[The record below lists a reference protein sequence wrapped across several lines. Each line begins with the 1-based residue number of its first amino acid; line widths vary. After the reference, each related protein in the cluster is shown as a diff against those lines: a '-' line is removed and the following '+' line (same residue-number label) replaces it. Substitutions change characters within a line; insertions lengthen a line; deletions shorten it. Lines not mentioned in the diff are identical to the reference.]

1 MSFKSSNISS
11 INFQLEDIF
20 SCKSYSISLS
30 DLNDTQPISQAY
42 YSTCVELIAKIH
54 QFDDRVIFL
63 PTIEA
68 VSIIDVYAAVEDLRP
83 HFGVS
88 SSILKYRLLTFLCAH
103 LQVTQLLLLSPQPYL
118 RLRFHVCTTIKWL

>member
-1 MSFKSSNISS
+1 MSFKPSNISS

-20 SCKSYSISLS
+20 PCKSYSISLS
-30 DLNDTQPISQAY
+30 DLNDTQPISEAY
-42 YSTCVELIAKIH
+42 YSACVALIVKIR
-54 QFDDRVIFL
+54 QSDGRVTFL

-83 HFGVS
+83 HFGIS

-103 LQVTQLLLLSPQPYL
+103 LQVTQLLLLSTPPYL
-118 RLRFHVCTTIKWL
+118 RLRFHVGRTIKWL